1 MMTTIH
7 DSLPTPMTHTLTF
20 VQLTDLHIR
29 KPGQLAY
36 GKVDTSEYLR
46 TTVESVRA
54 LRQRPEAIVITG
66 DLTDFGRA
74 EEYQYMKELLA
85 PLAMPVYLMP
95 GNHDDRQNLRAVFND
110 HDYLGT
116 TGFVQY
122 HCRIGPLHLLALDTS
137 EPGRSD
143 GRLCSERLAWLDQQL
158 AALEGQAVVVAMHHP
173 PFRTLIGH
181 MDKIGLSEGSVELES
196 LLRRHPN
203 VERVLCG
210 HLHRAIDVRFG
221 GTLASTCPGPA
232 HQVTLNL
239 DPQATSD
246 WMLEPP
252 AFRVHAWDEVNRRL
266 VTHLAP
272 IGSFEGPYPFHAEGK
287 LID

>member
-1 MMTTIH
+1 MTQ
-7 DSLPTPMTHTLTF
+7 TLTF
-20 VQLTDLHIR
+20 VQITDLHIR
-29 KPGQLAY
+29 QPGRLAY
-36 GKVDTSEYLR
+36 GKIDTSDYLR
-46 TTVESVRA
+46 TTIESVLA
-54 LRQRPEAIVITG
+54 LRQRPEAVVITG
-66 DLTDFGRA
+66 DLTDFGRV
-74 EEYQYMKELLA
+74 EEYEYLRELLT
-85 PLAMPVYLMP
+85 PLDMPMYLLP
-95 GNHDDRQNLRAVFND
+95 GNHDDRDNLRRVFGD
-110 HDYLGT
+110 HAYLGDS
-116 TGFVQY
+116 GFVQY
-122 HCRIGPLHLLALDTS
+122 RASIGPLRLLSLDTS

-143 GRLCSERLAWLDQQL
+143 GVLCNERLAWLERQL
-158 AALEGQAVVVAMHHP
+158 AELEGQPVVVAMHHP

-181 MDKIGLSEGSVELES
+181 MDDIGLTEGADELES

-239 DPQATSD
+239 DPRAASD

-252 AFRVHAWDEVNRRL
+252 AFRVFGWDALNQRL

-272 IGSFEGPYPFHAEGK
+272 AGRFDGPHPFHAEGR

>member
-1 MMTTIH
+1 MNQ
-7 DSLPTPMTHTLTF
+7 TLTF

-29 KPGQLAY
+29 QPGRLAY
-36 GKVDTSEYLR
+36 GKVDTSSYLR
-46 TTVESVRA
+46 TTVESVQA
-54 LRQRPEAIVITG
+54 LRQRPEAVIVTG
-66 DLTDFGRA
+66 DLTDFGRI
-74 EEYQYMKELLA
+74 EEYEFLRDLLA
-85 PLAMPVYLMP
+85 PLDMPIYLLP
-95 GNHDDRQNLRAVFND
+95 GNHDDRNNLRRVFAD
-110 HDYLGT
+110 HAYLGT
-116 TGFVQY
+116 DGPVQY
-122 HCRIGPLHLLALDTS
+122 RVQVGPLQVLTLDTS
-137 EPGRSD
+137 EPGHSD
-143 GRLCSERLAWLDQQL
+143 GILSDERLQWLEREL
-158 AALEGQAVVVAMHHP
+158 AAVVGQPVVVAMHHP

-181 MDKIGLSEGSVELES
+181 MDKIGLSEGAPQLEA

-203 VERVLCG
+203 VERVICG

-239 DPQATSD
+239 DPEASSD

-252 AFRVHAWDEVNRRL
+252 AFRVFGWDDQNQRL

-272 IGSFEGPYPFHAEGK
+272 IGHFEGPYPFHAEGK